1 MCELVFLDETITE
14 AQRSAI
20 TLRAVLANEVVCIED
35 CLFVGLGADYELRP
49 PCAPVVTHDVVL
61 FNLGCFENYT
71 HDKN

>member
-1 MCELVFLDETITE
+1 MCELVFLDETVVDTE
-14 AQRSAI
+14 RSAI
-20 TLRAVLANEVVCIED
+20 ALRTVLANEVVCIED

-61 FNLGCFENYT
+61 FNLWCLDNNT